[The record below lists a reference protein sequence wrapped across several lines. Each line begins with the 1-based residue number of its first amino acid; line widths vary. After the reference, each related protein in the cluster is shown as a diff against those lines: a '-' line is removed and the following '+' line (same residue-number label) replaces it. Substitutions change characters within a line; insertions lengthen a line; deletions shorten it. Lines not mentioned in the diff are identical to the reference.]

1 MRWLRLAA
9 PLKEKGSDLSVVW
22 GDSVGQ
28 ATFRSKF
35 KAMGSE
41 AGEDEFAEAWQR
53 LCYDPESD
61 RVNGEDLSKMLSMAA
76 LTGSLKNFEMR
87 KVESAMQKA
96 VATVKKT
103 AEESQKVA
111 RSAEAQAD
119 AEALEAERE
128 QREAA
133 KARAS
138 ADAGA
143 KERAKEAKRQAEK
156 SAEAR
161 RLNRFLAGSPGEALP
176 AAPAGGNRS

>member
-1 MRWLRLAA
+1 M
-9 PLKEKGSDLSVVW
+9 
-22 GDSVGQ
+22 GQ

-119 AEALEAERE
+119 AEALEAN
-128 QREAA
+128 
-133 KARAS
+133 AS
-138 ADAGA
+138 
-143 KERAKEAKRQAEK
+143 
-156 SAEAR
+156 SAR
-161 RLNRFLAGSPGEALP
+161 RQRHELRQTRGR
-176 AAPAGGNRS
+176 RSGRRRRSVKPRSRRRQGD